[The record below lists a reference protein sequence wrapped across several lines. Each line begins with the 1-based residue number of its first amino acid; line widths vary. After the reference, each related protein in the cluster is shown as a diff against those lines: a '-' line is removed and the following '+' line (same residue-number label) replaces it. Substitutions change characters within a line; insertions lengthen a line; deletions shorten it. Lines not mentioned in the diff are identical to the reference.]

1 METSCINLIWDV
13 YVIEPIS
20 SGEFDLMDGPIDVM
34 RYSGQEVGMNEWWIR
49 RGVCPFTILI

>member
-20 SGEFDLMDGPIDVM
+20 SGEFDLMDGPIDMM
-34 RYSGQEVGMNEWWIR
+34 RYLGQEEWWIR
-49 RGVCPFTILI
+49 RGVCPFTVLI